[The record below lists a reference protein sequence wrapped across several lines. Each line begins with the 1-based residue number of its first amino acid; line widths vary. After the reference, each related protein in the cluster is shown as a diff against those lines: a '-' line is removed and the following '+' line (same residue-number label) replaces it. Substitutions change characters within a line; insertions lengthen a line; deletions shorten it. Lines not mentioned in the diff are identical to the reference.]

1 MSLKDIFCQDR
12 AIELLERAYAADRC
26 AHAYI
31 FAGLEGVGKYAT
43 ARQWAKLLLC
53 KHPVVETRGSEPFA
67 DSCGVCE
74 SCTLLEAN
82 AHPDY
87 VHVYKELLEFTKEG
101 KGRAAP
107 VELPIDVVREFL
119 IAQVSSRPTLSDR
132 RVFVVSE
139 AQKLNPNSQNALLK
153 VLEEPPRYCTIILLC
168 TRLEELLPTTKSR
181 CQIVRFGPVDEAH
194 VVAKL
199 SALGMDAQ
207 RSRFLARLAQGSLG
221 QACEWAALDRAGAS
235 LLDVKQQVVSSI
247 VQIQLADALNL
258 ADQFLAA
265 AKGLAA
271 AWGDLDKGVSKS
283 DINRRACKI
292 VLQVIISVFHDVM
305 MLQVNPQHP
314 LIHADQEKQIR
325 QLADR
330 LDAEQAAKMVS
341 EGAES
346 LRWIE
351 ANVNEKLIFER
362 LLLRTC
368 RSAIIHA

>member
-12 AIELLERAYAADRC
+12 AIGLLERGYAAGRS

-31 FAGLEGVGKYAT
+31 FSGLDGVGKYTT

-53 KHPVVETRGSEPFA
+53 KSPVAETRGGEPFA

-87 VHVYKELLEFTKEG
+87 VHVYKELLEFTKDG
-101 KGRAAP
+101 KDRAAP

-119 IAQVSSRPTLSDR
+119 IAQVSNRPTLSNR

-139 AQKLNPNSQNALLK
+139 AQKLNANSQNALLK
-153 VLEEPPRYCTIILLC
+153 VLEEPPQYCTIILLC
-168 TRLEELLPTTKSR
+168 TRLEELLPTTRSR
-181 CQIVRFGPVDEAH
+181 CQIIRFGPVDERRITD
-194 VVAKL
+194 VL
-199 SALGMDAQ
+199 TGRGLDSQ

-221 QACEWAALDRAGAS
+221 QACEWATLDQAGAS
-235 LLDVKQQVVSSI
+235 LFDIKQPIVSSI
-247 VQIQLADALNL
+247 VQMQLADVLDL

-265 AKGLAA
+265 GKSLATT
-271 AWGDLDKGVSKS
+271 WVDLDKRVSKS
-283 DINRRACKI
+283 DINRRACKTILQI
-292 VLQVIISVFHDVM
+292 VISVFHDVM
-305 MLQVNPQHP
+305 MLQVDPKHP
-314 LIHADQEKQIR
+314 LIHADQDKLIGR
-325 QLADR
+325 LAER
-330 LDAEQAAKMVS
+330 LDVEQAAKMVS
-341 EGAES
+341 EGGES

-362 LLLRTC
+362 LLLRAC
-368 RSAIIHA
+368 RSAIIRV

>member
-1 MSLKDIFCQDR
+1 MSLKDIFCQDK
-12 AIELLERAYAADRC
+12 AIGLLERGYAADRS

-31 FAGLEGVGKYAT
+31 FAGLDGVGKYTT

-53 KHPVVETRGSEPFA
+53 KYPVTETRAGEPFA

-87 VHVYKELLEFTKEG
+87 AHVYKELLEFTKDG
-101 KGRAAP
+101 KGKAPP

-119 IAQVSSRPTLSDR
+119 IGQVSTRPTLSPR

-139 AQKLNPNSQNALLK
+139 AQKLNANSQNALLK
-153 VLEEPPRYCTIILLC
+153 VLEEPPQYCTIILLC

-181 CQIVRFGPVDEAH
+181 CQIVRFGPIDERRIAE
-194 VVAKL
+194 VL
-199 SALGMDAQ
+199 TGRGLDTQ

-221 QACEWAALDRAGAS
+221 QACEWATLDQAGAS
-235 LLDVKQQVVSSI
+235 LFDIKRQIVSSI
-247 VQIQLADALNL
+247 VQMQLAEVLDL

-265 AKGLAA
+265 AKSLASV
-271 AWGDLDKGVSKS
+271 WVDLDKRVSKS
-283 DINRRACKI
+283 DINRRACKTILQI
-292 VLQVIISVFHDVM
+292 VISVFHDVM
-305 MLQVNPQHP
+305 MVHVDPQHP
-314 LIHADQEKQIR
+314 LIHADQDKQIG
-325 QLADR
+325 QLAER

-341 EGAES
+341 EGGEA

-368 RSAIIHA
+368 RSAIIRT